1 MTGLVAHLPLA
12 PWLSP
17 EVYPGKNGAWASRG
31 LHALRRLARF
41 HSKGMSWLMSVSIE
55 GFSAP
60 D

>member
-31 LHALRRLARF
+31 LHALRRLALPQQRNE
-41 HSKGMSWLMSVSIE
+41 LANE
-55 GFSAP
+55 REY
-60 D
+60 